1 VETPRI
7 ALLAPVPASLITG
20 NHPDVEVVEVRE
32 QSDAVAACTG
42 ATIVIADWSGNVIVD
57 RDVVAAL
64 DERCRLIQVPASGLD
79 SVDVDAIREA
89 GIPLASC
96 WGTNADTVAEWCVW
110 AALDALRGLSSAQ
123 ASLRAGSWEQTATKP
138 RLGLAGRRVGV
149 VGLGAVGQAV
159 ARDFTGLG
167 CETSYWSRTRRDADM
182 EEDLGVS
189 WREVDELLATSDVLV
204 LAQSLTKETRGW
216 LDADRID
223 QLPEGAVVVNAARGA
238 VWDTAAV
245 AAAVASGRLHAAAT
259 DVFEREP
266 APPDDPAV
274 LETGITVT
282 PHIAGVSVDAV
293 TALITRVLANVDAVL
308 DGGEIQGLVDVS

>member
-1 VETPRI
+1 
-7 ALLAPVPASLITG
+7 
-20 NHPDVEVVEVRE
+20 
-32 QSDAVAACTG
+32 
-42 ATIVIADWSGNVIVD
+42 
-57 RDVVAAL
+57 
-64 DERCRLIQVPASGLD
+64 
-79 SVDVDAIREA
+79 
-89 GIPLASC
+89 
-96 WGTNADTVAEWCVW
+96 
-110 AALDALRGLSSAQ
+110 
-123 ASLRAGSWEQTATKP
+123 
-138 RLGLAGRRVGV
+138 
-149 VGLGAVGQAV
+149 
-159 ARDFTGLG
+159 
-167 CETSYWSRTRRDADM
+167 
-182 EEDLGVS
+182 
-189 WREVDELLATSDVLV
+189 VDELLATSDVLV